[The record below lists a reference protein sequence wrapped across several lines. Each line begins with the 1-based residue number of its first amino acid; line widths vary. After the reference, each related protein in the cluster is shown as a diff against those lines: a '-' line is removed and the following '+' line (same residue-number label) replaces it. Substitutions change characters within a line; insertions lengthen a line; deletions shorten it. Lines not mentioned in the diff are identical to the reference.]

1 MSLFDIDNSAEIEIG
16 ENSIWIEDDICFIN
30 STELFE
36 FDFFGATRETDCTM
50 LIFDHG
56 EGEFSEQ
63 PIEIQTCL
71 ESACYIDTLFSTDF
85 FQNTTILDGTSII
98 CQQTVIVGIITKG

>member
-1 MSLFDIDNSAEIEIG
+1 MSLFDIENSAEIEIG
-16 ENSIWIEDDICFIN
+16 ENSIWIGDDICFIN
-30 STELFE
+30 STESFE

-50 LIFDHG
+50 FIFDHG

-63 PIEIQTCL
+63 PIEIETCL
-71 ESACYIDTLFSTDF
+71 KSACYIDTFFSTDF